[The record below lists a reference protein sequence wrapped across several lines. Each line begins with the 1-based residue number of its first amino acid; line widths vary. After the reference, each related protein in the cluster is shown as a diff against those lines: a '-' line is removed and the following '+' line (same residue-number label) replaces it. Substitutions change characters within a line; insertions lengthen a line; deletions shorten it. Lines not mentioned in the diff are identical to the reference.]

1 MPFYLPRR
9 HRRPLLFPPGL
20 LALTGLL
27 WLGCVALGRWEP
39 ALRLHNVVQ
48 LTMPMLPSLTESEA
62 GPTVLPSLSK
72 VRAMGP
78 GAPPNAVIRVIL
90 RHIFS

>member
-1 MPFYLPRR
+1 MHFYLPRR

-20 LALTGLL
+20 LALAELL

-48 LTMPMLPSLTESEA
+48 LTSQCFRRLLNPKP
-62 GPTVLPSLSK
+62 V
-72 VRAMGP
+72 
-78 GAPPNAVIRVIL
+78 
-90 RHIFS
+90 